1 MIVRMAN
8 TDGRS
13 GGSDR
18 QLEFLREA
26 FGLSE
31 AEAKEV
37 LEEYESFQNRS
48 EPNVE
53 EAGMEVDDIDSERLG
68 QLLDALWDQRERTEN
83 QLEDDNFEKATAESA
98 VNSESTLSAA
108 EVEQIEARGFDV
120 VTVDGQEMVPADQ
133 LYNWLVDLDGKYAEA
148 QRSIEQMNAI
158 LDEYEANRASV
169 PEIDFEEERE
179 HIEDQWQRINRAKER
194 AGIDTDQSNQ

>member
-53 EAGMEVDDIDSERLG
+53 EAGMEIDDIDSERLG

-83 QLEDDNFEKATAESA
+83 QLEDDNFEKISAESA

-158 LDEYEANRASV
+158 LDEYEENRASV

>member
-1 MIVRMAN
+1 MAN

-37 LEEYESFQNRS
+37 LEEYESFQNHS

-53 EAGMEVDDIDSERLG
+53 EAGVEVDDIDSERLG

-120 VTVDGQEMVPADQ
+120 VTVDEQEMVPADQ
-133 LYNWLVDLDGKYAEA
+133 LYEWLVEYNDTCAEL
-148 QRSIEQMNAI
+148 QKSIEQINAV
-158 LDEYEANRASV
+158 LDEYEAERASM
-169 PEIDFEEERE
+169 PEFDLEEERE
-179 HIEDQWQRINRAKER
+179 RMEERWQRIKRAEER
-194 AGIDTDQSNQ
+194 VGLDTE

>member
-1 MIVRMAN
+1 M
-8 TDGRS
+8 TDTDRGS

-18 QLEFLREA
+18 QLEFLQEA

-31 AEAKEV
+31 AEARAV
-37 LEEYESFQNRS
+37 LGEYESFQNRS

-53 EAGMEVDDIDSERLG
+53 EAGMEIDDIDSERLG

-83 QLEDDNFEKATAESA
+83 QLEDDNFKKATAESA

-133 LYNWLVDLDGKYAEA
+133 LYNWLVNLDGKYAEA
-148 QRSIEQMNAI
+148 QRSIEQLNTI
-158 LDEYEANRASV
+158 LDEYEANRAPA
-169 PEIDFEEERE
+169 PEIDVKEERE
-179 HIEDQWQRINRAKER
+179 HIEDQWQRINRAKEQIGMDTER
-194 AGIDTDQSNQ
+194 TDQ

>member
-108 EVEQIEARGFDV
+108 EVERIEARGFDV
-120 VTVDGQEMVPADQ
+120 VTVDDQEMVPADQ
-133 LYNWLVDLDGKYAEA
+133 LYEWLVEYNDTCAEL
-148 QRSIEQMNAI
+148 QKSIEQINAV
-158 LDEYEANRASV
+158 LDEYEAERASM
-169 PEIDFEEERE
+169 PEFDPEEERE
-179 HIEDQWQRINRAKER
+179 RMEERWKRIKRAEER
-194 AGIDTDQSNQ
+194 VGLDTE

>member
-108 EVEQIEARGFDV
+108 EVERIEARGFDV
-120 VTVDGQEMVPADQ
+120 VTVDEQEMVPADQ
-133 LYNWLVDLDGKYAEA
+133 LYEWLVEYNDTCAEL
-148 QRSIEQMNAI
+148 QKSIEQINAV
-158 LDEYEANRASV
+158 LDEYEAERASM
-169 PEIDFEEERE
+169 PEFDLEEERE
-179 HIEDQWQRINRAKER
+179 RMEERWQRIKRAEER
-194 AGIDTDQSNQ
+194 VGLDTE

>member
-1 MIVRMAN
+1 MAN

-83 QLEDDNFEKATAESA
+83 QLEDDNFEKVTAESA

>member
-68 QLLDALWDQRERTEN
+68 QLLDALWDQRERTED
-83 QLEDDNFEKATAESA
+83 QLEDDNFEKVTVESA

-148 QRSIEQMNAI
+148 QRSIEQLNTI
-158 LDEYEANRASV
+158 LDEYEANRASA
-169 PEIDFEEERE
+169 PEIDVKEERE
-179 HIEDQWQRINRAKER
+179 HIEDQWQRINRAKEQIGMDTER
-194 AGIDTDQSNQ
+194 TDQ

>member
-83 QLEDDNFEKATAESA
+83 QLEDDNFEKISAESA

-120 VTVDGQEMVPADQ
+120 VAVDEQEMVPADQ
-133 LYNWLVDLDGKYAEA
+133 LYEWLVEYNDTCAEL
-148 QRSIEQMNAI
+148 QKSIEQINAV
-158 LDEYEANRASV
+158 LDEYEAERASM
-169 PEIDFEEERE
+169 PEFDLEEERE
-179 HIEDQWQRINRAKER
+179 RMEERWQRIKRAEER
-194 AGIDTDQSNQ
+194 VGLDTE

>member
-1 MIVRMAN
+1 MRM
-8 TDGRS
+8 TDTDRGS

-18 QLEFLREA
+18 QLEFLQEA

-31 AEAKEV
+31 AEARAV
-37 LEEYESFQNRS
+37 LGEYESFQNRS

-83 QLEDDNFEKATAESA
+83 QLEDDNLEKATAESA

-108 EVEQIEARGFDV
+108 EVERIEARGFDV
-120 VTVDGQEMVPADQ
+120 VTVDEQEMVPADQ
-133 LYNWLVDLDGKYAEA
+133 LYEWLVEYNDTCAKLQK
-148 QRSIEQMNAI
+148 SIEQMNAV
-158 LDEYEANRASV
+158 LDEYEAERASM
-169 PEIDFEEERE
+169 PEFDLEEERE
-179 HIEDQWQRINRAKER
+179 RMEERWQRIKRAEER
-194 AGIDTDQSNQ
+194 VGLDTE

>member
-1 MIVRMAN
+1 MAD
-8 TDGRS
+8 TDRGSR
-13 GGSDR
+13 GSDR
-18 QLEFLREA
+18 QIEFLREA

-53 EAGMEVDDIDSERLG
+53 EAGMEADDIDSERLG
-68 QLLDALWDQRERTEN
+68 QLFDALWNQRERTEN
-83 QLEDDNFEKATAESA
+83 QLEDDNFKKATAESA

-120 VTVDGQEMVPADQ
+120 VTVNGQEMVPADQ
-133 LYNWLVDLDGKYAEA
+133 LYEWFVEFNDTCAEL
-148 QRSIEQMNAI
+148 QESIEQMNAV
-158 LDEYEANRASV
+158 LDEYEAERASI
-169 PEIDFEEERE
+169 PEFDLEEERE
-179 HIEDQWQRINRAKER
+179 RMEERWQRIKRAEER
-194 AGIDTDQSNQ
+194 VGLDTE

>member
-53 EAGMEVDDIDSERLG
+53 EAGMEIDDIDSERLG

-83 QLEDDNFEKATAESA
+83 QLEDDNFEKVTAESA

-108 EVEQIEARGFDV
+108 EVERIEARGFDV
-120 VTVDGQEMVPADQ
+120 VTVDDQEMVPADQ
-133 LYNWLVDLDGKYAEA
+133 LYEWLVEYNDTCAKLQK
-148 QRSIEQMNAI
+148 SIEQMNAV
-158 LDEYEANRASV
+158 LDEYEAERASM
-169 PEIDFEEERE
+169 PEFDLEEERE
-179 HIEDQWQRINRAKER
+179 RMEERWQRIKRAEER
-194 AGIDTDQSNQ
+194 VGLDTE

>member
-1 MIVRMAN
+1 MRM
-8 TDGRS
+8 TDTDRGS

-18 QLEFLREA
+18 QLEFLQEA

-31 AEAKEV
+31 AEARAV
-37 LEEYESFQNRS
+37 LGEYESFQNRS

-68 QLLDALWDQRERTEN
+68 QLLDALWNQRERTED
-83 QLEDDNFEKATAESA
+83 QLEDDNFEKVTVESA

-120 VTVDGQEMVPADQ
+120 VTVDDQEMVPADQ
-133 LYNWLVDLDGKYAEA
+133 LYEWLVEYNDTCAEL
-148 QRSIEQMNAI
+148 QKSIEQINAEI
-158 LDEYEANRASV
+158 GRAHV
-169 PEIDFEEERE
+169 
-179 HIEDQWQRINRAKER
+179 
-194 AGIDTDQSNQ
+194 

>member
-53 EAGMEVDDIDSERLG
+53 EAGVEVDDIDSERLG

-83 QLEDDNFEKATAESA
+83 QLEDDNFEEVSAESA

-108 EVEQIEARGFDV
+108 EVERIEARGFDV

-133 LYNWLVDLDGKYAEA
+133 LYEWLVEYNDTCAEL
-148 QRSIEQMNAI
+148 QKSIEQINAV
-158 LDEYEANRASV
+158 LDEYEAERASI
-169 PEIDFEEERE
+169 PEFDLEEERE
-179 HIEDQWQRINRAKER
+179 RMEERWQRIKRAEER
-194 AGIDTDQSNQ
+194 VGLDTE

>member
-37 LEEYESFQNRS
+37 LEEYESFQNHS

-53 EAGMEVDDIDSERLG
+53 EAGVEVDDIDSERLG

-83 QLEDDNFEKATAESA
+83 QLEDDNFEKISAESA

-120 VTVDGQEMVPADQ
+120 VAVDEQEMVPADQ
-133 LYNWLVDLDGKYAEA
+133 LYEWLVEYNDTCAEL
-148 QRSIEQMNAI
+148 QKSIEQINAV
-158 LDEYEANRASV
+158 LDEYEAERASM
-169 PEIDFEEERE
+169 PEFDPEEERKRME
-179 HIEDQWQRINRAKER
+179 ERWQRIKRAEER
-194 AGIDTDQSNQ
+194 VGLDTE

>member
-68 QLLDALWDQRERTEN
+68 QLLDALWNQRERTEN

-108 EVEQIEARGFDV
+108 EVERIEARGFDV
-120 VTVDGQEMVPADQ
+120 VTVDEQEMVPADQ
-133 LYNWLVDLDGKYAEA
+133 LYEWLVEYNDTCAEL
-148 QRSIEQMNAI
+148 QKSIEQINAV
-158 LDEYEANRASV
+158 LDEYEAERASM
-169 PEIDFEEERE
+169 PEFDLEEERE
-179 HIEDQWQRINRAKER
+179 RMEERWQRIKRAEER
-194 AGIDTDQSNQ
+194 VGLDTE